1 MIAMR
6 EIVAVVAEYFKC
18 EPETVIRG
26 YGERAILQ
34 RQIAMLLCRNLGG
47 YRNFEIAEHFNQ
59 DKRVVSY
66 SIITMKKKL
75 KEDRQFGN
83 YNIRTITRNIFKT
96 VLQAAGEDKDINQ
109 AQAVLIFARLRAD
122 TQTEETS

>member
-6 EIVAVVAEYFKC
+6 EIVAIVAEYFKC

-47 YRNFEIAEHFNQ
+47 YRNFEIALHFKQ

-75 KEDRQFGN
+75 RENRQFGN
-83 YNIRTITRNIFKT
+83 YNIRTITRNIFKIA
-96 VLQAAGEDKDINQ
+96 LRAASKDKDINQ
-109 AQAVLIFARLRAD
+109 GQASIVSARLRAD
-122 TQTEETS
+122 TQVEETS